1 MRCLLARA
9 RSVTWRI
16 WAEGAPFE
24 HKDDLKR
31 RGYRWSGDAGFR
43 PRTWYIDVPEEKQA
57 DEIAYLKTTV
67 LGGGREPPV
76 QRITAYD
83 RFSKRG

>member
-1 MRCLLARA
+1 MTL
-9 RSVTWRI
+9 RI

-24 HKDDLKR
+24 YKDELKR

-43 PRTWYIDVPEEKQA
+43 PRTWYIDVSQEKQA
-57 DEIAYLKTTV
+57 AEIAYLKAKI
-67 LGGGREPPV
+67 LGTGREPPV

-83 RFSKRG
+83 RFSKRV